1 MFRKRRTQNVEKPAL
16 AGAIRSRIGFTLV
29 ELLVV
34 IAIIAILAAILFPVF
49 ARARENAR
57 RTSCLN
63 NMKQMGLG
71 MLQYAQ
77 DYDEKY
83 YGANGRSTNIYP
95 GVGWAGAVFPYIKSS
110 QVYKCPND
118 NNAGS
123 GANVPVSYAFNYY
136 AASTT
141 LPSHQFP
148 TMGIL
153 FSEISGVSTNVAN
166 PQETGT
172 NIVSAIDVGDILIW
186 VEGSPG
192 AMKCCK
198 FGLPIYHVR
207 GAGVLHKGARLPDT
221 DNLGPQPPQPRHF
234 DGANYAYMDGHAKW
248 VKPQSVRSYN
258 YSYGPAPA
266 GHAYI
271 DTSDS
276 TGAAYYSGQ

>member
-1 MFRKRRTQNVEKPAL
+1 MCGKHSRKHDPKPEFAR
-16 AGAIRSRIGFTLV
+16 AKFSRAGFTLI

-63 NMKQMGLG
+63 NMKQVGLG

-77 DYDEKY
+77 DYDEHY
-83 YGANGRSTNIYP
+83 YGANGRSTSIYP
-95 GVGWAGAVFPYIKSS
+95 GIGWAGAVYPYIKST
-110 QVYKCPND
+110 QVYKCPD
-118 NNAGS
+118 DSNNGS
-123 GANVPVSYAFNYY
+123 GTNLPVSYAFNYY
-136 AASTT
+136 AASTALAT
-141 LPSHQFP
+141 HQYPSL
-148 TMGIL
+148 GIL
-153 FSEISGVSTNVAN
+153 FSEISGVSTNISDA
-166 PQETGT
+166 QETGT

-192 AMKCCK
+192 TLKCCK
-198 FGLPIYHVR
+198 FGAPVYHTR
-207 GAGVLHKGARLPDT
+207 GPGVLHKGTRLTDT
-221 DNLGPQPPQPRHF
+221 DNLGPQPPQGRHL

-248 VKPQSVRSYN
+248 VRAQSVRSYN
-258 YSYGPAPA
+258 YSYGPAPV
-266 GHAYI
+266 GHPYI